1 MRRPRPAARAAAAL
15 AVAASLSLPTA
26 ALGATVELPRSP
38 SLPGVPITAVVP
50 DSPYATGITVPAAAP
65 SRARAAL
72 PARFSLVEQGLSTRV
87 KNQGYF
93 GTCWAFGDLATAE
106 SSLILQGRAT
116 AQTAD
121 LSELQVAWFRA
132 WTATAE
138 EAAAM
143 GAPGQE
149 GEGIVNTAGD
159 GLDAGGMA
167 LTTLAVTTRGTG
179 LVDESVAPYRPQE
192 PALLPGTMPWR
203 GEEVPIELWDP
214 FVPWDLDRSLALR
227 SDYQVASLSLLPAP
241 MDTGAYDPDAV
252 RGVKEELLR
261 GQTVTVSYSSGAAL
275 LGEMGA
281 DNPYLNEETGGFYI
295 GTESDVD
302 HVVTIV
308 GWDDDFPVEAFGDT
322 AETRPPAPG
331 AWIVKNSWG
340 SLTAPEGETSPWGVD
355 GSGYFYLSYYDVNT
369 CDLGYF
375 TLVGEGAETPV
386 TLQHDLLGAMYGFT
400 VLGGEDASIRGANV
414 FTAQGDMEVTE
425 VSAFNPMVTGDVSV
439 EVVLLDDGA
448 ESPDDGVVAATAT
461 APMEGL
467 AYVRVALDEPVPVHA
482 GQRFAVIE
490 RMEGVVDGAPA
501 TWVVAEGGDEGV
513 ETGAR
518 SGRDEY
524 AVAKINPGES
534 FADAGEGWQD
544 LADALDPADGFEG
557 VGNLMIKA
565 FGRPYEF
572 PEEPEPEPAPEP
584 EPGPSPDDGGATDP
598 TPGSPDGGG
607 DTSGG
612 TTLPVTGGGAGG
624 RGSVD
629 GDGAV
634 PEGDDGTAGRGGRG
648 ASLPGTGDP
657 GAAAVLLV
665 PAAAG
670 FTAVLAR
677 LRRR

>member
-1 MRRPRPAARAAAAL
+1 MRRPRSAARAAAAL

-192 PALLPGTMPWR
+192 PVLLPGTMPWR

-241 MDTGAYDPDAV
+241 MDTGTYDPDAV

-308 GWDDDFPVEAFGDT
+308 GWDDAFPVEAFGDT
-322 AETRPPAPG
+322 AETRPPAPLTG
-331 AWIVKNSWG
+331 AA
-340 SLTAPEGETSPWGVD
+340 TRPAARRFRSP
-355 GSGYFYLSYYDVNT
+355 
-369 CDLGYF
+369 
-375 TLVGEGAETPV
+375 
-386 TLQHDLLGAMYGFT
+386 
-400 VLGGEDASIRGANV
+400 
-414 FTAQGDMEVTE
+414 
-425 VSAFNPMVTGDVSV
+425 
-439 EVVLLDDGA
+439 
-448 ESPDDGVVAATAT
+448 VAAPAAAARWTAT
-461 APMEGL
+461 APL
-467 AYVRVALDEPVPVHA
+467 AVADAAPPCP
-482 GQRFAVIE
+482 G
-490 RMEGVVDGAPA
+490 PA
-501 TWVVAEGGDEGV
+501 TRV
-513 ETGAR
+513 R
-518 SGRDEY
+518 
-524 AVAKINPGES
+524 
-534 FADAGEGWQD
+534 
-544 LADALDPADGFEG
+544 
-557 VGNLMIKA
+557 
-565 FGRPYEF
+565 RPCSSSR
-572 PEEPEPEPAPEP
+572 PQ
-584 EPGPSPDDGGATDP
+584 
-598 TPGSPDGGG
+598 PGSRP
-607 DTSGG
+607 SWRACAAAE
-612 TTLPVTGGGAGG
+612 GAGG
-624 RGSVD
+624 
-629 GDGAV
+629 
-634 PEGDDGTAGRGGRG
+634 
-648 ASLPGTGDP
+648 LPP
-657 GAAAVLLV
+657 GVRWV
-665 PAAAG
+665 
-670 FTAVLAR
+670 
-677 LRRR
+677 